1 MLRIADLKYKT
12 KLSLIA
18 AAAILGIVVVTAL
31 SFGTL
36 NKVKIGSDSY
46 NLLSVDKELEGD
58 SSPAALGV
66 FETRRYLLM
75 LEEAKDAAQV
85 QNLLT
90 AVRKAQQ
97 SFEERHEYYLKHV
110 RNPKLLETLNGKVY
124 TLGKSYFAILNAEY
138 IPLVTAGKIDEAKEL
153 RHQKMAALADEQES
167 YFDEFGRQVQQ
178 IVTQRE
184 SEAANEVSNAEWLTA
199 AVGFAVLLGVGGLVW
214 AISRHI
220 NAQIGKLLVAANSL
234 ADGDMTHRI
243 DAHSKDEL
251 GEVGRA
257 MNTSFEKVG
266 AAIAEISRHSET
278 VANASE
284 EISSSA
290 GQVSSSTELQRQQ
303 MTQIVTAMVE
313 MSSTV
318 TQVSDNSQQAAE
330 NMLEAGQA
338 ATEGGKVVDETI
350 AVIKELASST
360 RTTAQ
365 KIEEL
370 GKSSDSIGK
379 IIGTIDDIADQTNLL
394 ALNAAIEA
402 ARAGEQGRGFAV
414 VADEVRKL
422 AERTSSA
429 TKEIAGMIETIQ
441 HETKIAVEAMRTGTG
456 KVDSGVEAAGRAGD
470 VLKEIISAT
479 TKQHEMITHIA
490 TAATEQAA
498 ATDQVNGNMELISK
512 MVQQSAI
519 SAEESAKAC
528 QDLSSLALDLQQVV
542 SKFKV
547 EERSRGRGQV
557 GRKTPAMFYDPSALA
572 ESHLPVQ

>member
-1 MLRIADLKYKT
+1 
-12 KLSLIA
+12 
-18 AAAILGIVVVTAL
+18 
-31 SFGTL
+31 
-36 NKVKIGSDSY
+36 
-46 NLLSVDKELEGD
+46 
-58 SSPAALGV
+58 
-66 FETRRYLLM
+66 
-75 LEEAKDAAQV
+75 
-85 QNLLT
+85 
-90 AVRKAQQ
+90 
-97 SFEERHEYYLKHV
+97 
-110 RNPKLLETLNGKVY
+110 LNGKVY
-124 TLGKSYFAILNAEY
+124 SVGKSYFEILNAEY
-138 IPLVTAGKIDEAKEL
+138 IPLVESGKYEEARDL
-153 RHQKMAALADEQES
+153 RHRKMVSLLDEQEG
-167 YFDEFGRQVQQ
+167 YFDEFGRYVQDV
-178 IVTQRE
+178 VTQRE
-184 SEAANEVSNAEWLTA
+184 GEATSEASNAERLMA
-199 AVGFAVLLGVGGLVW
+199 LIGLGVLVGVVGLVW

-220 NAQIGKLLVAANSL
+220 NAQIDKLQIAAQAL
-234 ADGDMTHRI
+234 ANGDMTHRI
-243 DAHSKDEL
+243 PAESKDEL

-257 MNTSFEKVG
+257 INLSFEKVG
-266 AAIAEISRHSET
+266 AAIAEIGRHSET

-290 GQVSSSTELQRQQ
+290 GQVSAATELQRQQ
-303 MTQIVTAMVE
+303 VTQIVTAMVE

-330 NMLEAGQA
+330 NMQEAGET
-338 ATEGGKVVDETI
+338 ATEGGRVVDETI
-350 AVIKELASST
+350 AVIKELAAST

-365 KIEEL
+365 KIEDL

-441 HETKIAVEAMRTGTG
+441 HETKVAVDAMRAGTG
-456 KVDSGVEAAGRAGD
+456 KVDSGVEAAGRAGN
-470 VLKEIISAT
+470 VLKEIIAAT
-479 TKQHEMITHIA
+479 SRQHEMITHIA

-498 ATDQVNGNMELISK
+498 ATDQVNGNMEQISK

-547 EERSRGRGQV
+547 AEHSRTRGYAA
-557 GRKTPAMFYDPSALA
+557 KKEIAMFYDPSALGD
-572 ESHLPVQ
+572 SHLPLQ